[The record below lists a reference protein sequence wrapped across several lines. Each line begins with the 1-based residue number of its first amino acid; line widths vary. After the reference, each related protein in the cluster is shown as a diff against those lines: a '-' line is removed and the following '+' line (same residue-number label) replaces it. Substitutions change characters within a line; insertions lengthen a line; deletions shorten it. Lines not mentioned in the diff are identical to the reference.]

1 MMVLTAADIR
11 RFANLPEK
19 VSDEVIHPH
28 LERGIRFVEKR
39 AGREITDAEGDK
51 DWREAAMC
59 MTMYFLLP
67 VINTMYLDG
76 ASSFARESDD
86 MTDYVFCS
94 PSQVVT
100 IQNYW
105 KNRAEGIIADLETAE
120 GEGNVMVEVI

>member
-1 MMVLTAADIR
+1 MMVVTAADIR
-11 RFANLPEK
+11 RFAKLPEK

>member
-11 RFANLPEK
+11 RFANLPDK
-19 VSDEVIHPH
+19 VADTVIEPH
-28 LERGIRFVEKR
+28 LERGLRFCEKR
-39 AGREITDAEGDK
+39 AGRPIDDGEGDK

-67 VINTMYLDG
+67 IINTMYLDG

-86 MTDYVFCS
+86 ITDYVFCS

>member
-1 MMVLTAADIR
+1 MVLTAADIR
-11 RFANLPEK
+11 RFANLPDK

-59 MTMYFLLP
+59 MMMYFLLP

-76 ASSFARESDD
+76 ASSFARESDN

>member
-1 MMVLTAADIR
+1 MVLTAADIR
-11 RFANLPEK
+11 RFANLPDK

-76 ASSFARESDD
+76 ASSFARESDN

>member
-11 RFANLPEK
+11 RFANLPDK

-76 ASSFARESDD
+76 ASSFARESDN